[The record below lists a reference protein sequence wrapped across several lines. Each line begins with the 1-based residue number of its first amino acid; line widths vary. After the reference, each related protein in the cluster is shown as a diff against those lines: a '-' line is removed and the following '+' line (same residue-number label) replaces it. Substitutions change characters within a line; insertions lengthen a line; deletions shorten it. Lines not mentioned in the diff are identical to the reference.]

1 MSGKYKGVQAEIK
14 KRNKLAHYVPC
25 AAHSLNIVGES
36 SVDECVEATSF
47 FGYLQKL
54 YAFFVAST
62 HRWEILIENINK
74 KNEEIGTHR
83 AVLVVKSLSATRW
96 SCREQAVKSLVSNYD
111 GIFNALKQLAENPL
125 EKKDTKDEAFS
136 LKKKM
141 IRLENAFMA
150 IFWNQVLER
159 FDATSKYL
167 QKPGL
172 DVITGHTMLVS
183 LLQFVCDFRGQFES
197 LEEKAKAMSS
207 ILNTSYQ
214 DGYQRRGIK
223 KLADGS
229 TEIPRQGSD
238 KFRIESYLPMIDKII
253 SELEKRNKAYK
264 EVSDIFGFFSRL
276 SILSSEEII
285 TKARNLIL
293 QYSDDLEDNLVQELL
308 QFSAFLKTLNLN
320 NESSSSVPFLLNLLI
335 ERDLLEVF
343 PEIFIALRIYLCIPI
358 TNCETER
365 SFSKLSFIK
374 NKYRTTMGEA
384 RLAHLALMSIE
395 NELLS
400 SLNFDDII
408 EDFSTLKARKKAL

>member
-1 MSGKYKGVQAEIK
+1 MKISI
-14 KRNKLAHYVPC
+14 
-25 AAHSLNIVGES
+25 
-36 SVDECVEATSF
+36 
-47 FGYLQKL
+47 
-54 YAFFVAST
+54 
-62 HRWEILIENINK
+62 K

-83 AVLVVKSLSATRW
+83 AVLVVNSLSATRW

-141 IRLENAFMA
+141 MRLENAFMA

-172 DVITGHTMLVS
+172 DVITGHTMLVP
-183 LLQFVCDFRGQFES
+183 LLQFVCDLRGQFES

-276 SILSSEEII
+276 SILSSEKIT
-285 TKARNLIL
+285 TKARNPIL

-365 SFSKLSFIK
+365 
-374 NKYRTTMGEA
+374 
-384 RLAHLALMSIE
+384 
-395 NELLS
+395 
-400 SLNFDDII
+400 
-408 EDFSTLKARKKAL
+408 